1 MHLPSLENWEASF
14 ASLHQAAQV
23 VGGIK
28 KVSVEP
34 LPNYAH
40 LGLYVTSEGL
50 TTGRLL
56 NGGELSLNLLESS
69 IIYVSP
75 EQDSYVISLHKQT
88 QASLRD
94 AILAAMKEGGQE
106 VYPNLDEINAQEP
119 LTVDAVT
126 AAAYQTALHRIY
138 TAIARF
144 RGRLLGTL
152 SPMIVFPHGFD
163 LSFLWFKRGSE
174 EKTDPHMNFGFSPGS
189 AGIPRPYIYIYA
201 SPMPDAFFDIELPSP
216 AQFIRDPWKGIVI
229 DYDTLVNESD
239 AEAQLEQILVDIQ
252 SAVAPLLV

>member
-1 MHLPSLENWEASF
+1 MHLPALENWEDSF
-14 ASLHQAAQV
+14 TSLHQAAQV

-34 LPNYAH
+34 LQNYAH
-40 LGLYVTSEGL
+40 LGLYVTQEGL
-50 TTGRLL
+50 TSGHLL
-56 NGGELSLNLLESS
+56 DGGELILNLLESS
-69 IIYVSP
+69 IVYVSP
-75 EQDSYVISLHKQT
+75 QADRYVISLHNQT

-94 AILAAMKEGGQE
+94 AVLSAMKEGGQE
-106 VYPNLDEINAQEP
+106 VNPKADEINGQEP
-119 LTVDAVT
+119 LTVDADT
-126 AAAYQTALHRIY
+126 AIEYQKALYRIY
-138 TAIARF
+138 TAMARF
-144 RGRLLGTL
+144 RARLLGTL

-201 SPMPDAFFDIELPSP
+201 SPMPDTFFDIELPSL

-229 DYDTLVNESD
+229 DYDTLVSESD
-239 AEAQLEQILVDIQ
+239 AEARLEQILVDIQ